1 MSSSNY
7 FKNETK
13 DFKKSYNELGVD
25 SYDSDVI
32 EIISLNDNESKCTT
46 VSGFNNPGRVH
57 LGSNNYCTSMETTSD
72 IEIIEDI
79 NMYNY
84 EQIKL
89 AKMKELEASNKKGE
103 LVRDKG
109 VFFEYYLGCIET
121 DSIILSSE
129 ICDVKS
135 DKDIEISYEITPKST
150 KRSYSPTY
158 MLKVNKN
165 YVMSNDY
172 IKIIGRNIPT
182 NNKKIKKKKI
192 LTKKDNN
199 SQLCN
204 EEYSEFHFDSNKIL
218 SADKKFIEYDKCKSE
233 VLKDINEGYPCI
245 RIKHHNNRDISKI
258 KSLLSKT
265 LCVLLVLNAI
275 RIEIKLE
282 KVSLCDLK
290 FGGSLRTFI
299 HVILYP
305 DSFKIDSHK
314 FHEYNSLI
322 KCSVDNLFKEL
333 RITPLRLAKNVDMD
347 SFDSTHIKINK
358 ESLLLS
364 SNSVPKSDTFM
375 YSKKDKGSNSS
386 GENSFGF
393 STPYKALGIGAT
405 SRKSVIDQS
414 NLSMSRE
421 DEEILDSMSENE
433 IEEKNEEATN
443 LVFVEEKYRG
453 GYLLEEFDQIHPNKF
468 YFKPKLKTYQAEG
481 VWWMYTKE
489 NPPDYFKSQNK
500 KNDNIKEIVIDEV
513 IKVNSYSDNEQKNKM
528 QVISTLN
535 EKIARNLHHTAIVTP
550 IEKETHSVSE
560 CKMEQVDS
568 APRCKTELVDNTS
581 RCKTEQAYREPPQG
595 QGKQNDYSI
604 MQEKNKSDCE
614 KESKVEEEGE
624 EENNNSEEDDDDIRN
639 KQPLNPLWEEHAF
652 IPNIKIYEKSKL
664 VCVLKYFY
672 VNKLTGCFSLT
683 YPQYVP
689 PFRGGI
695 LADEMGLGKTIQS
708 IGLIAHDIYHN
719 NLHIQNKNNENK
731 NNLTYLIE
739 NTIKGFNFK
748 KGGTLIIAPLALI
761 YQWKQEIERHTKE
774 GFMTSYI
781 YYGSSKDVTS
791 EELSKYSVVLTTY
804 STLVSEYKNTL
815 IKKRSSIDEDNNKSM
830 HNNADTD
837 KSECIDRDH
846 KLTKEIK
853 KREVSR
859 GKTKGER
866 KSIFLKNDPHNGINE
881 EKKKLNNFFMKT
893 VLGTKM
899 EMMNN
904 YALKSNEDKKNIKE
918 VKPRKECPLYK
929 ITWRRIIIDE
939 AHVIKNKN
947 SIQSV
952 AVWKLRGERNW
963 CLTGTPI
970 QNSIFDIFPLL
981 RFLGI
986 KPYGTIE
993 WWNKEIVDYV
1003 NKNKLNL
1010 ALDVVRKISSP
1021 ILLRRTK
1028 KSRTKNGDYI
1038 ISLPQKNIHLLKL
1051 KFSMEEEDFYR
1062 AVFYRSK
1069 TKFDTYM
1076 HDGNVLSHYSH
1087 VLQLL
1092 LRLRQCCSHPL
1103 LLFSKPFFEE
1113 WNKGDINNI
1122 QQKKEDVSNDVR
1134 NVGEIRTDKCHS
1146 GYKGKKNFASV
1157 NESDPC
1163 DSTHLIITHD
1173 KDNGV
1178 ESENGGENLIYN
1190 FMLGQTHSNKLE
1202 EDYIQMID
1210 LLKRGNAMQC
1220 VICLEDAVFPLISKC
1235 LHIICKKCADDYFH
1249 LTQIADKKC
1258 PECDQ
1263 YISLKSLKTL
1273 QENKSPLDELLKKM
1287 KKENFV
1293 YSTKLKQLFDH
1304 IQNDMKNELHIVVFS
1319 QWIGFLKIIEKLLTL
1334 HNIPNKIYDGSLT
1347 YEERKTT
1354 LFWFNVQKG
1363 KLYQPG
1369 IGFTNTST
1377 NVPVENTAGKVL
1389 LCSLKAGGVGLNLTV
1404 SSKVYL
1410 MDLWWNPAIEDQA
1423 FERVHRIGQLKDV
1436 SIYKFVLEKTVEE
1449 RILQIHQSKQYT
1461 ANQILAQ
1468 EGNKI
1473 NTEMKF
1479 AQQKLGMD
1487 DFILMFKDWNA
1498 EE

>member
-1 MSSSNY
+1 MTSSNY
-7 FKNETK
+7 FKNEK
-13 DFKKSYNELGVD
+13 NNCEEAVGKLGEEN
-25 SYDSDVI
+25 YDNDVI
-32 EIISLNDNESKCTT
+32 EIITLNENEPRCNKVSRFDNLGG
-46 VSGFNNPGRVH
+46 VPPGK
-57 LGSNNYCTSMETTSD
+57 SNYNMPMEGCSD

-79 NMYNY
+79 NFYNY
-84 EQIKL
+84 EQIKS
-89 AKMKELEASNKKGE
+89 AKMKEFEASNRRAQLIRE
-103 LVRDKG
+103 KG

-150 KRSYSPTY
+150 KRSYSPMY

-172 IKIIGRNIPT
+172 IKVIGRNIPT
-182 NNKKIKKKKI
+182 NNKKVKKKKV
-192 LTKKDNN
+192 LTKKGNN
-199 SQLCN
+199 SPLCN
-204 EEYSEFHFDSNKIL
+204 EQYSEVHMDSSKIL
-218 SADKKFIEYDKCKSE
+218 SANKKFIEFDKCKSE
-233 VLKDINEGYPCI
+233 ILKDIKEGYPCI

-258 KSLLSKT
+258 KSNLSKT

-275 RIEIKLE
+275 RIEIMLE
-282 KVSLCDLK
+282 KISLSDLK

-347 SFDSTHIKINK
+347 SFESSHIRINK
-358 ESLLLS
+358 ETLLS
-364 SNSVPKSDTFM
+364 SNSVLKSDTSV
-375 YSKKDKGSNSS
+375 YGKKDKVGDNSS
-386 GENSFGF
+386 GF
-393 STPYKALGIGAT
+393 STPYKALGG
-405 SRKSVIDQS
+405 SRRSVLDPAS
-414 NLSMSRE
+414 LSVTKEE
-421 DEEILDSMSENE
+421 DEIVDSLSENE
-433 IEEKNEEATN
+433 MEENNEDATN
-443 LVFVEEKYRG
+443 MVFMEEKYRG
-453 GYLLEEFDQIHPNKF
+453 GYLLDEFEEIHPDEF
-468 YFKPKLKTYQAEG
+468 YFKPTLKTYQAEG

-489 NPPDYFKSQNK
+489 NPPEYFKEK
-500 KNDNIKEIVIDEV
+500 IRKNEDIKEIVIDEV
-513 IKVNSYSDNEQKNKM
+513 VKDNPHFQGVAKNPTQVLSIIHEKLSPELALTQGALSQCKSEPMDTPSQRHVKLSDLAIKREKVKSRDQRADNSGEQN
-528 QVISTLN
+528 
-535 EKIARNLHHTAIVTP
+535 AA
-550 IEKETHSVSE
+550 
-560 CKMEQVDS
+560 
-568 APRCKTELVDNTS
+568 A
-581 RCKTEQAYREPPQG
+581 A
-595 QGKQNDYSI
+595 
-604 MQEKNKSDCE
+604 
-614 KESKVEEEGE
+614 
-624 EENNNSEEDDDDIRN
+624 DDDDDDDDEDDIRN
-639 KQPLNPLWEEHAF
+639 KQPLNPLWEEHSF
-652 IPNIKIYEKSKL
+652 IPNIKIYEKDNL

-689 PFRGGI
+689 QFRGGI
-695 LADEMGLGKTIQS
+695 LSDEMGLGKTIQS
-708 IGLIAHDIYHN
+708 IGLIAHDVY
-719 NLHIQNKNNENK
+719 QNKLHLRNGKKENK
-731 NNLTYLIE
+731 NNIICLIE
-739 NTIKGFNFK
+739 NTIKGCNIK

-761 YQWKQEIERHTKE
+761 YQWKQEIEKHTKE
-774 GFMTSYI
+774 GFLTSYI
-781 YYGSSKDVTS
+781 YYGTSKDITS
-791 EELSKYSVVLTTY
+791 EELCKYTVVLTTY

-815 IKKRSSIDEDNNKSM
+815 SKKRQDGEDNTHVGENDDIGKSKRE
-830 HNNADTD
+830 HGDVGWT
-837 KSECIDRDH
+837 KGS
-846 KLTKEIK
+846 TKE
-853 KREVSR
+853 E
-859 GKTKGER
+859 KGISS
-866 KSIFLKNDPHNGINE
+866 KASLQSGSYNE
-881 EKKKLNNFFMKT
+881 IPKINNFFKKT
-893 VLGTKM
+893 ILGTKM
-899 EMMNN
+899 ATTNN
-904 YALKSNEDKKNIKE
+904 SMLKSSDDRKNTKGGSL
-918 VKPRKECPLYK
+918 KKECPLYR

-947 SIQSV
+947 SIQSI

-970 QNSIFDIFPLL
+970 QNSIFDIFPLF

-993 WWNKEIVDYV
+993 WWNKEIIDYV

-1038 ISLPQKNIHLLKL
+1038 ISLPKKNVHLLKL

-1062 AVFYRSK
+1062 AIFYRSK

-1113 WNKGDINNI
+1113 WNREDINNAL
-1122 QQKKEDVSNDVR
+1122 QKKDDDEWTGGKEGRGNDVLPA
-1134 NVGEIRTDKCHS
+1134 NGSAGEGTPFSSSYRKD
-1146 GYKGKKNFASV
+1146 
-1157 NESDPC
+1157 
-1163 DSTHLIITHD
+1163 ITEGTTKQGND
-1173 KDNGV
+1173 
-1178 ESENGGENLIYN
+1178 LIYN
-1190 FMLGQTHSNKLE
+1190 FMLGATHSNELDDE
-1202 EDYIQMID
+1202 YIQMIE
-1210 LLKRGNAMQC
+1210 LLKGGNPIQC
-1220 VICLEDAVFPLISKC
+1220 VICLEDAVYPLISKC
-1235 LHIICKKCADDYFH
+1235 MHIMCKKCADNYFH
-1249 LTQIADKKC
+1249 LTQIAEKKC
-1258 PECDQ
+1258 PQCNQ

-1273 QENKSPLDELLKKM
+1273 QENKSPLDDLLKKM

-1304 IQNDMKNELHIVVFS
+1304 IQNDMQNELHIVVFS
-1319 QWIGFLKIIEKLLTL
+1319 QWIGFLKIIQKLLTL
-1334 HNIPNKIYDGSLT
+1334 HDIPNKIYDGSLT

-1354 LFWFNVQKG
+1354 LHWFNVQKG
-1363 KLYQPG
+1363 KVYQPG
-1369 IGFTNTST
+1369 IGFTEPSSPT
-1377 NVPVENTAGKVL
+1377 VVEKFSGKVL

-1410 MDLWWNPAIEDQA
+1410 MDLWWNPAVEDQA

-1461 ANQILAQ
+1461 ANQILTQ

-1473 NTEMKF
+1473 NSEMKF
-1479 AQQKLGMD
+1479 APQKLGMD